1 MDLCAILGGGRP
13 LTPNMRFAFVP
24 GHVDSLGAN
33 LKPL

>member
-1 MDLCAILGGGRP
+1 MDLCAILGGGP